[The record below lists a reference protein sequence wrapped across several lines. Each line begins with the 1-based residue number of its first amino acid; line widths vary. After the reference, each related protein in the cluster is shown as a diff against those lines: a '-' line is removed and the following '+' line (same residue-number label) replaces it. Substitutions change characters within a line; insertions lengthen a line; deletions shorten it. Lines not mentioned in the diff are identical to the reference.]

1 MKDVSAVTTPNNLP
15 HNGMSRFNQIKPF
28 LPVSRETYRK
38 MVRAGKAP
46 QPIHLFLTCV
56 MYQNSDLHA
65 FLADPVNY
73 RAEVAA

>member
-1 MKDVSAVTTPNNLP
+1 MKDTNITATPTTLP
-15 HNGMSRFNQIKPF
+15 TDGMSRFNQIKPF

-46 QPIHLFLTCV
+46 QPIRLSLTCV
-56 MYQNSDLHA
+56 MYRNSDLHE
-65 FLADPVNY
+65 FLKSPLTY